1 MARLSM
7 KLPYSKITIYDQE
20 YIVQFKVISQQKK
33 VECLIFR
40 DKELLVRGTAKCV
53 EEDVF
58 DEQTGKEIAF
68 GNAQYKLTEMLYSE
82 LNRATARAMS
92 ELVYI
97 KEQLMYKCFKREHI

>member
-58 DEQTGKEIAF
+58 DEQKGKEISF
-68 GNAQYKLTEMLYSE
+68 GNAMRKLNIILSNELSSIIDNSWNELY
-82 LNRATARAMS
+82 
-92 ELVYI
+92 YI
-97 KEQLMYKCFKREHI
+97 QEQLTFKCFKKEYI